1 MANGMENELSSRQQ
15 LRAAPLLQE
24 NNVTSTGENN
34 NQHDESFHHIYA
46 APSPNS
52 PHQEESLSMYRSK
65 IHCQHILKFLNIQ
78 QYSGIMQAR
87 RFVLH
92 PITRASVR
100 RDVALSLVKDVN
112 DETQGIINNKRLCI
126 GLTLED
132 ENPLTQSDYELY
144 NQTMSSIQSRQGYFM
159 QSFLSEYFNMFG
171 SLDTFTVCTQI
182 NDTQR
187 DPLG

>member
-1 MANGMENELSSRQQ
+1 MANGMENESSSRQQ

-24 NNVTSTGENN
+24 NNVTSAGENN
-34 NQHDESFHHIYA
+34 NQHDESF
-46 APSPNS
+46 PSYLCCPITQQPPSRGVTFNV
-52 PHQEESLSMYRSK
+52 PEQNSLSTHPQVFEYSAIYR
-65 IHCQHILKFLNIQ
+65 HIATE
-78 QYSGIMQAR
+78 GIMQAR

-112 DETQGIINNKRLCI
+112 DETQGIINNERLCI

-144 NQTMSSIQSRQGYFM
+144 NQTLSSIQSR
-159 QSFLSEYFNMFG
+159 
-171 SLDTFTVCTQI
+171 
-182 NDTQR
+182 
-187 DPLG
+187 